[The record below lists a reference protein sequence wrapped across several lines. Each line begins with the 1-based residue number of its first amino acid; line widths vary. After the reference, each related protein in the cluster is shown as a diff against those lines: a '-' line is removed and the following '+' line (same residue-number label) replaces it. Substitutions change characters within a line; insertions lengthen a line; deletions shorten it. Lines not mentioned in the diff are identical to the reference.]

1 MVCAAG
7 IGKSRL
13 VREVAAIAEARGV
26 DVSWT
31 FCDSIASDIPL
42 HTISRLLRTAVGVG
56 ELNEAAARAQVRTQ
70 FPSADPDDLR
80 LLDDLLGNASPDVTP
95 IHIDPDARRRRLT
108 ALVNGASLARTAPAV
123 FIIEDAQWIDDV
135 SEALL
140 AEFLSVLPQT
150 PTMVVITY
158 RPDYRGALTRAADAQ
173 AVALAPL
180 SNSATTAL
188 ITELLGRD
196 PSVAELTSTVAHRA
210 SGNPFFAEE
219 IIRDLIERDV
229 LVGDRGDYVCQCECR
244 RAQRAC
250 DVAGCHRRPHRP
262 PGTDGQEVCER
273 RVRDRVAIRHRLP
286 DRVAGRAGPC
296 RSGQGRADRS
306 GERQSHGPSTRFITR

>member
-1 MVCAAG
+1 MMFPAPCKAEFRVRCSWVCG
-7 IGKSRL
+7 RSNVVSSVSSGVRL
-13 VREVAAIAEARGV
+13 VALGERRPRARCRPAGSSHWALARGCGPRARRCRRGGLRRGYRQESLGARGRSDRGCTRV
-26 DVSWT
+26 DVSLT

-188 ITELLGRD
+188 ITELLGHD
-196 PSVAELTSTVAHRA
+196 PPSMSRCPSPHAF
-210 SGNPFFAEE
+210 GNPFFA
-219 IIRDLIERDV
+219 
-229 LVGDRGDYVCQCECR
+229 R
-244 RAQRAC
+244 RSSA
-250 DVAGCHRRPHRP
+250 
-262 PGTDGQEVCER
+262 T
-273 RVRDRVAIRHRLP
+273 
-286 DRVAGRAGPC
+286 
-296 RSGQGRADRS
+296 
-306 GERQSHGPSTRFITR
+306 